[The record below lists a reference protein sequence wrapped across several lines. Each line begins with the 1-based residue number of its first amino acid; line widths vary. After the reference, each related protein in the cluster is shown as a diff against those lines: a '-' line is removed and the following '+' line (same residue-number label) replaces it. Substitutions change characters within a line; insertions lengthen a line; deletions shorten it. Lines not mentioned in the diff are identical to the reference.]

1 MLCIDKSSHLCSQL
15 KTLYIYIFK
24 ILYLFKIFTNHFLR
38 IYSRVGKTKHTNI
51 TKLII
56 IRGQN
61 ELKNSKNGNR
71 YKSNKGYKNSEK
83 QENEASRLIGMKSW
97 PRRSACIM
105 PEEWVALQMRK
116 YTFMEIWN
124 CKKPTL
130 FPLLVNTSFGNL
142 RLTSFQSSRSRKD
155 ECLPPSILPANQ
167 DGALGTWDHPSTI
180 LSRRMGYEDTPV
192 SVQWWH
198 GMDRQFLKENKTG
211 GHSKMT
217 AIYCTFTPALP
228 LSLLDHKV
236 HHDYPGQAAS
246 LLFLDHIMFVTDW
259 KTKLCSSFSSPLE
272 SYSFFFPLYYTLSIT
287 QTQYKLTSPM
297 RNSQPV
303 RHSTLLIL

>member
-1 MLCIDKSSHLCSQL
+1 
-15 KTLYIYIFK
+15 
-24 ILYLFKIFTNHFLR
+24 
-38 IYSRVGKTKHTNI
+38 
-51 TKLII
+51 
-56 IRGQN
+56 
-61 ELKNSKNGNR
+61 
-71 YKSNKGYKNSEK
+71 
-83 QENEASRLIGMKSW
+83 
-97 PRRSACIM
+97 
-105 PEEWVALQMRK
+105 MRK
-116 YTFMEIWN
+116 YTYMEIWN

-130 FPLLVNTSFGNL
+130 FSLLVNTSFGNL
-142 RLTSFQSSRSRKD
+142 RLTSFQSSRSGKD

-192 SVQWWH
+192 SVQLWH

-228 LSLLDHKV
+228 LSLLDHKA

-259 KTKLCSSFSSPLE
+259 KTKPLLKLFI
-272 SYSFFFPLYYTLSIT
+272 STRKLLLFLPSLLHIIHYSDSIQADLPHEEFP
-287 QTQYKLTSPM
+287 TSPDTPLSWFSKFLQPHLQRVTM
-297 RNSQPV
+297 VPSPRFPNSFPAVVNGIIDHQTSLPTPAMEEAQP
-303 RHSTLLIL
+303 LISLALALAKWLALANRMWTDVAYTKFKHVCLEAL